1 MTLRSNRLLNC
12 SGTPPRPALR
22 PGCLLALVALCAA
35 AGNAALAADRGLS
48 MTISQYRNAPT
59 LPGVVL
65 DRASARTMYQQ
76 LGFEGPLRELVDAEL
91 DLAGMRGAFDRLVSD
106 TQPGD
111 RVFLYF
117 SGHGTSSAA
126 AARSNNGAHCEQAL
140 LAQDAQPLPS
150 SEIARSLQ
158 ALKLKAGQV
167 VMVVDACH
175 AGGVAQGA
183 ALRGAA
189 DLGKGMTP
197 KFSPPADAAV
207 ADDCAQPSK
216 LFASASP
223 PLRPG
228 GVNLERNFVYLAAA
242 REDEVAFDDA
252 GRGGVAT
259 QALLHCLAQP
269 AFADNPLAAYD
280 DLRDCAQQD
289 MVHSLPDDPRFGVQH
304 LVVVGNEALSLHP
317 QVEAL
322 IEPSAEVAGSDA
334 PAAALQ
340 RAAAGADVQWRVSAA
355 PTATSLQIG
364 RDALALSVTSERDG
378 YLYVVH
384 ASSDG
389 RSLDLIYPQ
398 RASDPNA
405 VRAGARFDVPR
416 RWRSRGPSGTDRLM
430 VLVADSPQRSGDL
443 LTKLGL
449 GHYAAAA
456 CLRSLGSDD
465 CPSTAA
471 GPGAAPA
478 ALRFGAALLSVIER

>member
-1 MTLRSNRLLNC
+1 
-12 SGTPPRPALR
+12 
-22 PGCLLALVALCAA
+22 
-35 AGNAALAADRGLS
+35 

-65 DRASARTMYQQ
+65 DRASARAMYRQ
-76 LGFEGPLRELVDAEL
+76 LGFKGPLRELADAEL
-91 DLAGMRGAFDRLVSD
+91 DLAGMRSALERLVND

-126 AARSNNGAHCEQAL
+126 APASASNNGARCEQSL
-140 LAQDAQPLPS
+140 LAQDAQPLPG

-158 ALKLKAGQV
+158 ALNQKAGQV
-167 VMVVDACH
+167 VMVVDACLG
-175 AGGVAQGA
+175 GGVAQSA
-183 ALRGAA
+183 ALRGITGLA
-189 DLGKGMTP
+189 KGLTP
-197 KFSPPADAAV
+197 KFSAPADASAAV
-207 ADDCAQPSK
+207 AAEACAQPSE
-216 LFASASP
+216 LFAHAEP
-223 PLRPG
+223 PKRRG
-228 GVNLERNFVYLAAA
+228 AVNLEHNFVYLAAA

-259 QALLHCLAQP
+259 QALLRCLAQP

-289 MVHSLPDDPRFGVQH
+289 VARSLPDDPRFGVPH
-304 LVVVGNEALSLHP
+304 LVMVGNEALAVHP
-317 QVEAL
+317 QVEVL
-322 IEPSAEVAGSDA
+322 IEPSADVARNEA
-334 PAAALQ
+334 PADALQ
-340 RAAAGADVQWRVSAA
+340 RAASGADAQWHVSAA
-355 PTATSLQIG
+355 ATSTSLHIG

-384 ASSDG
+384 AGSDG

-398 RASDPNA
+398 RAGDPNT
-405 VRAGARFDVPR
+405 VRAGRRFDVPR
-416 RWRSRGPSGTDRLM
+416 QWRSRGPRGTDRLM
-430 VLVADSPQRSGDL
+430 VLVAETPQRSGDL

-456 CLRSLGSDD
+456 CLRNLGSDD

-478 ALRFGAALLSVIER
+478 ALRFGAALLSVNER

>member
-1 MTLRSNRLLNC
+1 MTL
-12 SGTPPRPALR
+12 PRPESRHVGSLV
-22 PGCLLALVALCAA
+22 LAALCAA
-35 AGNAALAADRGLS
+35 VAGSTLAADRGLS
-48 MTISQYRNAPT
+48 MTISQYRNAPA

-65 DRASARTMYQQ
+65 DRASARAMYQR
-76 LGFEGPLRELVDAEL
+76 LGFKGPLRELADAEL
-91 DLAGMRGAFDRLVSD
+91 DLAGMRSALDRLVND

-126 AARSNNGAHCEQAL
+126 AAPSSNGARCEQAL
-140 LAQDAQPLPS
+140 LAQDAQPLS
-150 SEIARSLQ
+150 GSEIARSLQ
-158 ALKLKAGQV
+158 ALNLKAGQV

-183 ALRGAA
+183 ALRGGVPGLAAGYSPKFAAPAGASAA
-189 DLGKGMTP
+189 D
-197 KFSPPADAAV
+197 A
-207 ADDCAQPSK
+207 CAQPSN
-216 LFASASP
+216 LFASAAP
-223 PLRPG
+223 PKRRG
-228 GVNLERNFVYLAAA
+228 AVNLERNFVYLAAA

-259 QALLHCLAQP
+259 QALLRCLAQP
-269 AFADNPLAAYD
+269 AFTNNPLAAYD

-289 MVHSLPDDPRFGVQH
+289 VARSLPDDPRFGVQH
-304 LVVVGNEALSLHP
+304 LVMVGNEALAVHP
-317 QVEAL
+317 LVDVL
-322 IEPSAEVAGSDA
+322 IDPSADVAGAEA

-340 RAAAGADVQWRVSAA
+340 RAASGADARWRVSAV
-355 PTATSLQIG
+355 PTSTSLQIG

-384 ASSDG
+384 AGSDG

-398 RASDPNA
+398 RAGDPNA
-405 VRAGARFDVPR
+405 LRAGARFDVPR
-416 RWRSRGPSGTDRLM
+416 QWRSRGPSGTDRLM
-430 VLVADSPQRSGDL
+430 VLVAETPQRAGDL

-456 CLRSLGSDD
+456 CLRNLGSDD

-471 GPGAAPA
+471 GPGVAPA
-478 ALRFGAALLSVIER
+478 ALRFGAALLSVTER